1 MDVKGRTALLVDDG
15 LATGATMRAA
25 ARSLRKREP
34 GRLVVA
40 VPVGSREA
48 CAALREDADEVVC
61 LAQPDPFYAIG
72 LHYQRFE
79 QVADAEVISLLEQP
93 ITADS

>member
-1 MDVKGRTALLVDDG
+1 
-15 LATGATMRAA
+15 MRAA

-48 CAALREDADEVVC
+48 CAALRKDADEVVC
-61 LAQPDPFYAIG
+61 LAEPDPFYAIG
-72 LHYQRFE
+72 LYYEHFE
-79 QVADAEVISLLEQP
+79 QVEDAEVLRLLEQP
-93 ITADS
+93 TTAIR